1 MKIKQRHFPYPV
13 LSPYSDDIVGKRLE
27 AEIEAQ
33 TIDDGLKFSV
43 TFQLENESLQQL
55 IETGKAVYAV
65 HLECSSTMKRFY
77 EKSAQPEFNFTI
89 DQKLLNNA
97 VDINFFIVANEDIN
111 AYHNTNFHED
121 FDMAQFNIQ
130 KGDQLAFTETVKMNI
145 TKEPIAKANSIF
157 ELAVNPLE
165 TAPLIATDFQEKI
178 VISIPK
184 HAYEEITNL
193 RGLIGADVDQLLIS
207 MYYMPA
213 LIEGL
218 YYIRDL
224 IDSNEI
230 HFIENSVWYLSIAKR
245 LETLRVNIEQ
255 LDQEDNLPNLAIYIL
270 DNVNERALV
279 SIARIFGIDDEE
291 GELDHEQTL
300 LH

>member
-1 MKIKQRHFPYPV
+1 MKIKHRHFPYPV
-13 LSPYSDDIVGKRLE
+13 LSPFSDDIVGEPLK

-33 TIDDGLKFSV
+33 TIADDLQFTV
-43 TFQLENESLQQL
+43 TFQLENETLRQL
-55 IETGKAVYAV
+55 IETGQAVYAV

-77 EKSAQPEFNFTI
+77 EKSVQSTFNFTI

-97 VDINFFIVANEDIN
+97 VEINFFIVANEDIHM
-111 AYHNTNFHED
+111 YHNTNFHED
-121 FDMAQFNIQ
+121 FEGAQFNLR

-145 TKEPIAKANSIF
+145 TKEPIAKTNSIF

-165 TAPLIATDFQEKI
+165 GAALIAVDFQEKI

-184 HAYEEITNL
+184 STYEEITNL

-224 IDSNEI
+224 IDSDEI
-230 HFIENSVWYLSIAKR
+230 HLVENTVWYLSIAKR
-245 LETLRVNIEQ
+245 LESLEKNIEQ
-255 LDQEDNLPNLAIYIL
+255 LDQEDNVPNLAIHIL

-279 SIARIFGIDDEE
+279 SIARIFGIEDEE
-291 GELDHEQTL
+291 GELET
-300 LH
+300 

>member
-1 MKIKQRHFPYPV
+1 MKIKHRHLPYPV
-13 LSPYSDDIVGKRLE
+13 LSPFSDDIVGEPLK
-27 AEIEAQ
+27 AEIEALA
-33 TIDDGLKFSV
+33 IDYGLQFNV
-43 TFQLENESLQQL
+43 TFQLENETLRQL
-55 IETGKAVYAV
+55 IETGQAVYAV

-77 EKSAQPEFNFTI
+77 EKSAQSTFNFTI

-97 VDINFFIVANEDIN
+97 VDINFFIVANEDIY
-111 AYHNTNFHED
+111 AYHNTSFHQD
-121 FDMAQFNIQ
+121 FEGALFNIQ

-145 TKEPIAKANSIF
+145 TKEPIAKTNSIF

-184 HAYEEITNL
+184 PAYEEITYL
-193 RGLIGADVDQLLIS
+193 RGLIGADIDQLLIS

-218 YYIRDL
+218 YYVKDL
-224 IDSNEI
+224 IDSDEI
-230 HFIENSVWYLSIAKR
+230 HFIENTVWYLSIAKR
-245 LETLRVNIEQ
+245 IETLGKNIEQ
-255 LDQEDNLPNLAIYIL
+255 LDQENNIPNLAIQIL

-279 SIARIFGIDDEE
+279 SIARIFGIEDDE
-291 GELDHEQTL
+291 GELET
-300 LH
+300 